1 MQHESP
7 SVYEISNLDIG
18 DFLDFKKKSGMRAAP
33 GIWRVLAS
41 SGGVGCCVL
50 GLSEVE
56 TGVLV
61 AGHGLATK
69 GGRHL
74 ILRSMEILA
83 VLESELEGRHLP
95 IREAVSEISET
106 DWTTFPICGFRAT
119 PWVRKFIRDQDV
131 APRSWYVR

>member
-1 MQHESP
+1 
-7 SVYEISNLDIG
+7 
-18 DFLDFKKKSGMRAAP
+18 MRAAP

-41 SGGVGCCVL
+41 GGGLGCCVL

-56 TGVLV
+56 
-61 AGHGLATK
+61 HGLATR

-74 ILRSMEILA
+74 ILRSVEILA

-106 DWTTFPICGFRAT
+106 DWTTFPIFGFRAT
-119 PWVRKFIRDQDV
+119 PWVRKFIRDQDI